1 MNTSPRTVALCLAS
15 AFSTYTT
22 ATSSATRVLAYQLL
36 HSGTAGTVLSIPL
49 LVFCTRAVSKRKR
62 ERLEMEDRQR
72 DLLPKLSLFQLVQYS
87 KILFIDADTLVT
99 KPLDFVFHDEGTLTQ
114 ATGTYP
120 ETIKEDNGVLPR
132 TCMFSTHGDLQESD
146 HPCPPDP
153 NLDYSNGGFLL
164 FTPKQTVLNYAHT
177 RDGNMP
183 WKPLWHVWNVNWP
196 TEKDWRGGAHS
207 FRAN

>member
-1 MNTSPRTVALCLAS
+1 VNAWKWKVRRSP
-15 AFSTYTT
+15 
-22 ATSSATRVLAYQLL
+22 SSLNAD
-36 HSGTAGTVLSIPL
+36 
-49 LVFCTRAVSKRKR
+49 LVIADA
-62 ERLEMEDRQR
+62 DRQR

-87 KILFIDADTLVT
+87 KILFIDANTLVT
-99 KPLDFVFHDEGTLTQ
+99 KPLDSVFHDEGTLTQ

-164 FTPKQTVLNYAHT
+164 FTPSKVSFDYYLSLLTLPGRFDTGFPEQTVLNYAHT

-196 TEKDWRGGAHS
+196 TEKDWRGEWAILLGLHFYGEGVGEAI
-207 FRAN
+207 

>member
-1 MNTSPRTVALCLAS
+1 M
-15 AFSTYTT
+15 
-22 ATSSATRVLAYQLL
+22 ATRRLLHRMSAISAESACLQKLARPKKDGHFLSNPHVLAYQLL

-99 KPLDFVFHDEGTLTQ
+99 KPLDSVFHDEGTLTQ

-132 TCMFSTHGDLQESD
+132 TCMFSNHGDLQESD

-164 FTPKQTVLNYAHT
+164 FTPNCIELCAYEGWQYAVEAVVACVECQLA
-177 RDGNMP
+177 DGEG
-183 WKPLWHVWNVNWP
+183 L
-196 TEKDWRGGAHS
+196 ER
-207 FRAN
+207 